1 MQPKATVLFMMNT
14 NKGKKKKCDDIHKA
28 SWEVFRSQ
36 GQDFPG
42 LMLLSDL
49 GQTS

>member
-14 NKGKKKKCDDIHKA
+14 NKGKKNDDIHKA
-28 SWEVFRSQ
+28 SWKVFRSQ